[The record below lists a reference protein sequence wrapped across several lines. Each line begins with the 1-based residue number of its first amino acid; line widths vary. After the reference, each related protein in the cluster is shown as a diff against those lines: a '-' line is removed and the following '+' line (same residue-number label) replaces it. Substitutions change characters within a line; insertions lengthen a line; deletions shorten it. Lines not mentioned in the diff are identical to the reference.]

1 MPISHKHKA
10 IFVHIP
16 KTAGTS
22 IEEAMGIKVLKGVV
36 LRSHKTTVIKGV
48 KYAPQHFTCSILKTH
63 PRTKD
68 YWKKYFK
75 FSFVRH
81 PYTRVLSEFFWVKK
95 KKCKIFN
102 PKMFNEFLESYYMKL
117 NTDHKLPQS
126 DFLYV
131 NGQLQVD
138 WVCKFENL
146 GKSYR
151 RLSKKLK
158 LPHKIPHIQR
168 SNNRRAYSTLLTA
181 QNKDF
186 IYELYKQ
193 DFINFNYER

>member
-22 IEEAMGIKVLKGVV
+22 IEEAMGIKVLKGKV
-36 LRSHKTTVIKGV
+36 LRSHKTSVIKGIT
-48 KYAPQHFTCSILKTH
+48 YAPQHFTSTILKNH
-63 PRTKD
+63 ALTKVH
-68 YWKKYFK
+68 WNKYFK

-102 PKMFNEFLESYYMKL
+102 PKMFNEFLESYYIKF

-126 DFLYV
+126 DFLYE
-131 NGQLQVD
+131 NGKLQID
-138 WVCKFENL
+138 RLYKFENL
-146 GKSYR
+146 GRSYR
-151 RLSKKLK
+151 HLSKKLK
-158 LPHKIPHIQR
+158 LPKKIPHVQR
-168 SNNRRAYSTLLTA
+168 SNNKKEYFNLLTRE
-181 QNKDF
+181 NKELIYKIYEKDF
-186 IYELYKQ
+186 KVL
-193 DFINFNYER
+193 NYER